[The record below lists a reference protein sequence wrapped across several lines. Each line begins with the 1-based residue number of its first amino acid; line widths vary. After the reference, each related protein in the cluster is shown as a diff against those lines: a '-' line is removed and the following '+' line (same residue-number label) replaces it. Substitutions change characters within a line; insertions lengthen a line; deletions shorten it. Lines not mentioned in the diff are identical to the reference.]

1 VTRQAGQVVVSSFG
15 YLHPGAD
22 VVTATADIVVDL
34 RKHFRDP
41 HIDPA
46 LRELNGHD
54 DAVRDRVRST
64 PGVLHFVRGLATA
77 LQALLTA
84 SDRTIYVALGC
95 AGGRHRSVVIA
106 DSIVTHLSVCGY
118 NAVAAHHHIS
128 LPVVKR

>member
-1 VTRQAGQVVVSSFG
+1 MTRQAGQAVVSSFG

-34 RKHFRDP
+34 REHFRDP
-41 HIDPA
+41 HVDPA
-46 LRELNGHD
+46 LRELTGHD
-54 DAVRDRVRST
+54 VVVWDRVRST

-84 SDRTIYVALGC
+84 SDRTVYVALGC

-106 DSIVTHLSVCGY
+106 DSVVAHLTDCGY

-128 LPVVKR
+128 LPVVAR

>member
-1 VTRQAGQVVVSSFG
+1 VTRQASQAVISSFG

-34 RKHFRDP
+34 RDHFRDP

-54 DAVRDRVRST
+54 DAVRDKMLTT
-64 PGVLHFVRGLATA
+64 PGVRVFVRGLGVA
-77 LQALLTA
+77 LQALLA
-84 SDRTIYVALGC
+84 VSDRTIYVALGC

-106 DSIVTHLSVCGY
+106 DAIVEYLDESGY

>member
-1 VTRQAGQVVVSSFG
+1 MNRQTGQAVISSFG

-34 RKHFRDP
+34 REHFRDP
-41 HIDPA
+41 HIDPV
-46 LRELNGHD
+46 LRELTGHD
-54 DAVRDRVRST
+54 DVVRDKVLMT
-64 PGVLHFVRGLATA
+64 PGVRVFVRGLGVA
-77 LQALLTA
+77 LQALLA
-84 SDRTIYVALGC
+84 VSDRTIYVALGC

-106 DSIVTHLSVCGY
+106 DAVVKHLDEAGY